1 MSNYVHCSQCG
12 KQVSN
17 QTNTEMVVRAW
28 VQCPECTE
36 KAPDYQVKYEQLREA
51 AQAVVDAEY
60 IFRHDMGAQGLL
72 VASRRLT
79 KAISDLAAVLEELR

>member
-1 MSNYVHCSQCG
+1 MSILENARQSVEYD
-12 KQVSN
+12 
-17 QTNTEMVVRAW
+17 
-28 VQCPECTE
+28 
-36 KAPDYQVKYEQLREA
+36 APVPLKV
-51 AQAVVDAEY
+51 AQALTELASVAQEVVDAEY